1 MKTHTDSYSDD
12 AVAKRNPL
20 SSFYAALGLAIA
32 GLLLAAGAQAAKPA
46 RIDLCHVPTD
56 NPSNVRLIGITGR
69 GGALVDHLAHGD
81 WMASEEKCDAI
92 ADNNC
97 DGAPDPDADDADC
110 AAQLGGNATC
120 MDGRCMRG
128 SSTPIG
134 TILADILRGGNPP
147 GSDRG
152 VESAAG
158 NLVADAQL
166 YATAANGAQIA
177 FVNPGSVR
185 SDLIYAE
192 SIGEGDGVV
201 TFGEAFTFQ
210 PFGNRLLTF
219 PMTGLQIVN
228 ALQDQCQPSGLSRPF
243 LHLGVSRGFTYDLSR
258 TIVGN
263 DCTGITVSNVKLNG
277 MPLEPAGS
285 YLVTVNSFI
294 AGGGDNFET
303 FQTSGGEA
311 GQDGGSDL
319 DAIVD
324 YLSAFGPVEPP
335 PTDRVN
341 ELP

>member
-1 MKTHTDSYSDD
+1 MRTYTQSLYCN
-12 AVAKRNPL
+12 AVAGRNRL
-20 SSFYAALGLAIA
+20 ASFYAALGVAVA
-32 GLLLAAGAQAAKPA
+32 GMLLAAGAQAAKPA

-56 NPSNVRLIGITGR
+56 NPSNVRLIGINDR
-69 GGALVDHLAHGD
+69 GGALGSHLAHGD

-120 MDGRCMRG
+120 LDGSCMRG
-128 SSTPIG
+128 STTPVG

-147 GSDRG
+147 GIDRG

-158 NLVADAQL
+158 NLAADAQL
-166 YATAANGAQIA
+166 WATQTNGAQIA
-177 FVNPGSVR
+177 FVNPGSLR

-192 SIGEGDGVV
+192 SAGEGDGVV

-219 PMTGLQIVN
+219 PMTGVQILD
-228 ALQDQCQPSGLSRPF
+228 ALRDQCQPVGSSRPF
-243 LHLGVSRGFTYDLSR
+243 QHLGVSRGFTYDLSR
-258 TIVGN
+258 SIVGN
-263 DCTGITVSNVKLNG
+263 DCTGISVNNVKLNNI
-277 MPLEPAGS
+277 PLEAAGS

-294 AGGGDNFET
+294 AGGGDNFDT
-303 FQTSGGEA
+303 FQASGGES
-311 GQDGGSDL
+311 GQDGGGDL

-324 YLSAFGPVEPP
+324 YLSAFGPVAPP